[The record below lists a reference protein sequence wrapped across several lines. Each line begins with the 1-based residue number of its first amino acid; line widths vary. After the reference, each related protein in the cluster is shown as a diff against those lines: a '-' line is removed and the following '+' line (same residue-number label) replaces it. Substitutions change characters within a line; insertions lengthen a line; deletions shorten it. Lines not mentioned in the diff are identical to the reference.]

1 MNVAQLIAVLQNMNP
16 TRLVVLQKDSE
27 GNGYSPLAGADETLA
42 YVAALSSESSG
53 EAMKQMLTDEDR
65 AAGFSEEDLA
75 PSDAVPCVV
84 LYPR

>member
-42 YVAALSSESSG
+42 W
-53 EAMKQMLTDEDR
+53 
-65 AAGFSEEDLA
+65 AGLPA
-75 PSDAVPCVV
+75 PLKTTEPA
-84 LYPR
+84 